1 MLLRSWSRY
10 STTYLQGE
18 SHHNDYDND
27 DAEDD
32 YDDDDNYDDY
42 DDGEDDDHLQ
52 V

>member
-18 SHHNDYDND
+18 SHHNDYDNN

-32 YDDDDNYDDY
+32 YDDDDDDDNYDD
-42 DDGEDDDHLQ
+42 DEDDLQ